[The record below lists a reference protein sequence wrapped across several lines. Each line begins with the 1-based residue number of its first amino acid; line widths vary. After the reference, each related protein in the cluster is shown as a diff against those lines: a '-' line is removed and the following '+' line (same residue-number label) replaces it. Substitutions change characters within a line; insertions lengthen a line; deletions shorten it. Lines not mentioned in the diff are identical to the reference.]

1 MLKILLPLAFVALAL
16 ASCNT
21 RQETTTTP
29 NTSPG
34 QTGAVDLTME
44 PEPDSLLR
52 HVVLFSFKNTSTPE
66 QMRQVEQAFSALPD
80 QIDEIYDYEWGT
92 NVSPEN
98 LAQGYTHCFLVSFRS
113 EADRDAYL
121 PHPAHKEFGGV
132 LRPHLDK
139 VLVVDF
145 WGSDR

>member
-1 MLKILLPLAFVALAL
+1 MLKILLPLAFVAFAL

-21 RQETTTTP
+21 RQETTTT
-29 NTSPG
+29 TSTPG
-34 QTGAVDLTME
+34 QAEAPGLTTE

-52 HVVLFSFKNTSTPE
+52 HVVLFSFKNTSSPE
-66 QMRQVEQAFSALPD
+66 QVRQVEQAFSALPN

-113 EADRDAYL
+113 DADRDAYL
-121 PHPAHKEFGGV
+121 PHPAHKEFGSV

>member
-1 MLKILLPLAFVALAL
+1 MALAL
-16 ASCNT
+16 ASCNNQ
-21 RQETTTTP
+21 QETATTTS
-29 NTSPG
+29 TTPG
-34 QTGAVDLTME
+34 QAEAVDLTLE

-52 HVVLFSFKNTSTPE
+52 HVVLFSFKDSSTPE
-66 QMRQVEQAFSALPD
+66 QVRQVEQAFSALPD

-98 LAQGYTHCFLVSFRS
+98 LAQGYTHAFLVSFRS

-121 PHPAHKEFGGV
+121 PHPAHKEFGSV